1 MVGFGNAQQRLHRPD
16 STGVPAFAAQLAGP
30 HSQQIKRAVEG
41 EGEGLRIAGQ
51 QFIERLDG
59 GEELGRIL
67 GLQQFDQAAPQR
79 GRVGRFQST
88 LETGQTDFGGG
99 RVERRQMIVGAFFV
113 GFFLGQGFV
122 GGQADLGGGVPNSLD
137 QQFSG
142 PGARLA
148 GLAGQLVHGPAAH
161 IGMNR
166 THRPAQRGFRA
177 LAVPGP
183 QRPHGLAPHLL
194 RFIIQGVAQQR
205 INTGRQCGWCS
216 RTVLDQQLQGAGAN
230 FAGLGAQRDFRQI
243 NLARRTFRFGQFA
256 QAVERFGANLRVV
269 VVQQPLQAQAHTV
282 IAGQMDD
289 GVRHETRDE
298 PARVRVGFPAE
309 LQQCAAGPVVAEP
322 TQAQGAL
329 QGDVR
334 LAAHQ
339 GREQWFQFRFG
350 QGGAGR
356 CVVVADALRFEF
368 IQSFG
373 NVAAAGAQVGRQR
386 RTGRHPDP
394 ERGVTHLERIIVERQ
409 TEQLAAWRR
418 GAQPLSSQP
427 DQDQPADVSGTPFE
441 RTAQGCDARFGFQR

>member
-1 MVGFGNAQQRLHRPD
+1 
-16 STGVPAFAAQLAGP
+16 
-30 HSQQIKRAVEG
+30 
-41 EGEGLRIAGQ
+41 
-51 QFIERLDG
+51 
-59 GEELGRIL
+59 
-67 GLQQFDQAAPQR
+67 
-79 GRVGRFQST
+79 
-88 LETGQTDFGGG
+88 
-99 RVERRQMIVGAFFV
+99 MIVGAFLV
-113 GFFLGQGFV
+113 RFFLGQGFV

-148 GLAGQLVHGPAAH
+148 GLAGQLVHRPAAH

-230 FAGLGAQRDFRQI
+230 FAGLGAQRDFRKI
-243 NLARRTFRFGQFA
+243 KLARRTFRFGQFA

-269 VVQQPLQAQAHTV
+269 VVQQPLQAQAHTL

-339 GREQWFQFRFG
+339 GREQRFQFRFG
-350 QGGAGR
+350 
-356 CVVVADALRFEF
+356 
-368 IQSFG
+368 
-373 NVAAAGAQVGRQR
+373 
-386 RTGRHPDP
+386 
-394 ERGVTHLERIIVERQ
+394 
-409 TEQLAAWRR
+409 
-418 GAQPLSSQP
+418 
-427 DQDQPADVSGTPFE
+427 
-441 RTAQGCDARFGFQR
+441 